1 MKHTITGFVTAA
13 PIRYGQDKGQLA
25 VHFSM
30 YKPSPEYDPDRVVIW
45 SAHEH
50 EAPRH
55 VPPHLHHPRSLQ
67 QGGQGKVDRFC
78 AWCGRHRFYRRGSRA
93 ARFQVNPGET
103 MNALAKTETTA
114 LATMSEPELMKVLQ
128 TSLYPGAAPESIKM
142 VLGYCKAA
150 GLDPMQK
157 PVHIVPMWDGKA
169 RQMRDVVMPGVNL
182 YRTQAARSGE
192 CAGVTEPEFGPDMTE
207 DIGGQ
212 KITYPQ
218 WCRVTVAR
226 RLPTGEI
233 VNFTARE
240 FWKENYAV
248 KGGQEKSIAPNAM
261 WTKRPYGQI
270 AKCAEAQA
278 LRKAFPEIAS
288 QPTADEMEG
297 KALHQEDQQPA
308 AKPQPEAPKELVDA
322 AEAAAAKGVST
333 YSDWWQKTGK
343 ENRVLLAASHE
354 ERKRKAA
361 QVDAQRTVEEPAAP
375 MSAEHQEFVA
385 AMGDD
390 E

>member
-1 MKHTITGFVTAA
+1 
-13 PIRYGQDKGQLA
+13 
-25 VHFSM
+25 
-30 YKPSPEYDPDRVVIW
+30 
-45 SAHEH
+45 
-50 EAPRH
+50 
-55 VPPHLHHPRSLQ
+55 
-67 QGGQGKVDRFC
+67 
-78 AWCGRHRFYRRGSRA
+78 
-93 ARFQVNPGET
+93 
-103 MNALAKTETTA
+103 MNALVKTESTA
-114 LATMSEPELMKVLQ
+114 LATMTEPELLKVLQ

-169 RQMRDVVMPGVNL
+169 GQMRDVVMPGVNL

-192 CAGVTEPEFGPDMTE
+192 CAGVTEPEFGPDVTE
-207 DIGGQ
+207 RVGGQ
-212 KITYPQ
+212 EITYPQ
-218 WCRVTVAR
+218 WCRVTVSR

-248 KGGQEKSIAPNAM
+248 KGGKEKSVAPNAM

-297 KALHQEDQQPA
+297 KTLHPDESAQQPA
-308 AKPQPEAPKELVDA
+308 RPEVPPQLLADAK
-322 AEAAAAKGVST
+322 AAADKGESA
-333 YSDWWQKTGK
+333 YAEWWGKTGK
-343 ENRVLLAASHE
+343 TNRQVLAGEHEALKARAIAAD
-354 ERKRKAA
+354 KA
-361 QVDAQRTVEEPAAP
+361 RTVEAPAEELTP
-375 MSAEHQEFVA
+375 EHREFVDQ
-385 AMGDD
+385 MGED
-390 E
+390 

>member
-1 MKHTITGFVTAA
+1 
-13 PIRYGQDKGQLA
+13 
-25 VHFSM
+25 
-30 YKPSPEYDPDRVVIW
+30 
-45 SAHEH
+45 
-50 EAPRH
+50 
-55 VPPHLHHPRSLQ
+55 
-67 QGGQGKVDRFC
+67 
-78 AWCGRHRFYRRGSRA
+78 
-93 ARFQVNPGET
+93 

-114 LATMSEPELMKVLQ
+114 LAVMSEPELMKVLQ
-128 TSLYPGAAPESIKM
+128 ASLYPGAAPESIKM

-192 CAGVTEPEFGPDMTE
+192 CAGVTEPEFGPDVTE
-207 DIGGQ
+207 EIGGQ
-212 KITYPQ
+212 RITYPQ
-218 WCRVTVAR
+218 WCRVSVSR

-233 VNFTARE
+233 VAFTARE

-248 KGGQEKSIAPNAM
+248 KGGADKSIAPNAM

-297 KALHQEDQQPA
+297 KTLHPDEGAPLP
-308 AKPQPEAPKELVDA
+308 KIVPEAPAELTQA
-322 AEAAAAKGVST
+322 ADAAAAQGVAV
-333 YSDWWQKTGK
+333 YSKWWADTGR
-343 ENRVLLAASHE
+343 ENRVLLATGHE
-354 ERKRKAA
+354 ERKRKAEEA
-361 QVDAQRTVEEPAAP
+361 DKARTVEEPAAAAP
-375 MSAEHQEFVA
+375 GHDEFVA
-385 AMGDD
+385 ELGDD
-390 E
+390 